1 MALCYDVI
9 PIKLSINRIGEII
22 MKRFFLLFIIATTF
36 FANTCYTE
44 AYTNGILRP
53 TTLVAKANEQIV
65 DVSDGTYTLVEVIG
79 NVSEVFKQPI
89 QEALATAS
97 AKDDIDNIK
106 LKPLLGGLS
115 KSKLFQFDV
124 KGKRY
129 VLRILDEMKDVEK
142 RKAEVAGH
150 SIAAGLGIAPELF
163 YVDSMSLV
171 IVMEFIDGRL
181 FSRDDLNNEVVVREV
196 LHTVKRFHDYS
207 GDRRLLRER
216 TTIELIQNIY
226 KKHSAQGTVYPS
238 CFEGLL
244 ENLDQEAVAIYEN
257 TKCVPLHGD
266 LNHNNIIITK
276 DGKVYLIDWSEARM
290 DHRFSDIGW
299 MSCFLGAEKED
310 IRNLLEGYF
319 GREPSQNEIEEAL
332 FFNDATIL
340 LAAAAWMHCQE
351 ERNQEKLDILL
362 EEPLKKGTQYV
373 KEGITTQEV
382 NALEGIDAT
391 KYALGWLKEF
401 IENQS

>member
-1 MALCYDVI
+1 
-9 PIKLSINRIGEII
+9 
-22 MKRFFLLFIIATTF
+22 
-36 FANTCYTE
+36 
-44 AYTNGILRP
+44 
-53 TTLVAKANEQIV
+53 
-65 DVSDGTYTLVEVIG
+65 
-79 NVSEVFKQPI
+79 
-89 QEALATAS
+89 
-97 AKDDIDNIK
+97 
-106 LKPLLGGLS
+106 
-115 KSKLFQFDV
+115 
-124 KGKRY
+124 
-129 VLRILDEMKDVEK
+129 
-142 RKAEVAGH
+142 
-150 SIAAGLGIAPELF
+150 
-163 YVDSMSLV
+163 
-171 IVMEFIDGRL
+171 
-181 FSRDDLNNEVVVREV
+181 
-196 LHTVKRFHDYS
+196 
-207 GDRRLLRER
+207 
-216 TTIELIQNIY
+216 
-226 KKHSAQGTVYPS
+226 
-238 CFEGLL
+238 
-244 ENLDQEAVAIYEN
+244 
-257 TKCVPLHGD
+257 
-266 LNHNNIIITK
+266 
-276 DGKVYLIDWSEARM
+276 M